1 MSDPKLPTLVLTI
14 DPIESRDELPGVD
27 EFLTSIK
34 TMFAG
39 QYNVVI
45 VEANGLY
52 VLPPKERGD
61 HNE

>member
-1 MSDPKLPTLVLTI
+1 MSDPKLPTLVFTI
-14 DPIESRDELPGVD
+14 DPIESRNEIIGVEELCAAAQ
-27 EFLTSIK
+27 

-39 QYNVVI
+39 QYNVVF

-61 HNE
+61 DE